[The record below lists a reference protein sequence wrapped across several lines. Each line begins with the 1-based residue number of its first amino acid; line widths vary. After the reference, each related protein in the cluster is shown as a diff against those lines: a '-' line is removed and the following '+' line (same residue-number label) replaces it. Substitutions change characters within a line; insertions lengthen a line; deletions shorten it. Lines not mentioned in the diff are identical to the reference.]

1 MDHDGHPA
9 SEDCDDSNPDVWQ
22 NLAYSFRDADGDGY
36 TVAQAGTV
44 CSGAS
49 LPKGYSRVAGAPD
62 CDDTDPAAFTTV
74 TGFLDI
80 DGDGFGDGMAM
91 TFCTS
96 GNLPLNYA
104 ATGGDCAPAD
114 PAAWQNLAYGFRDVD
129 GDGAVVPQAGTVCS
143 GAALPPTYLTSAPAG
158 QAFDCNDSDAA
169 VSIPLTIFVD
179 ADHDGFGTGAGQLA
193 CTNGAPPAGFATSGT
208 DCDDGDPA
216 VWMSLAY
223 TAVDFDFDGVTVPA
237 VGTRCTAG
245 TLLPPY
251 FATPHG
257 NDCDDANP
265 NVSIALTV
273 FADVDRDGFGAGS
286 AQQACTNG
294 TPPAGFATNGTDCDD
309 GDPAVWMSLV
319 YTAVDFDGDGVTV
332 PAMGTRCTAG
342 TLLPPYFATPHGND
356 CDDANPNV
364 SIALTVFADGDHDG
378 FGAGA
383 AQQACTNGTPP
394 DGFVT
399 NGTDCN
405 DADASVWALLAYS
418 GIDADGDG
426 VTVPASG
433 QVCTNGT
440 LPPPFKATQHGNDCD
455 DTDPAVDHL
464 AVLYPDLDG
473 DGVGAPPRQI
483 TCIGATVPAG
493 LSRGGFDDDDTD
505 PDVIEVDDDEL
516 DLLLLGE

>member
-1 MDHDGHPA
+1 MKPLFSRAVALVLIAHVVACGDSADAPHDGPLRPDAALPHDAALAPDAPADAMPDTVPIVDMDHDGHPA
-9 SEDCDDSNPDVWQ
+9 GEDCDDNDPNVWQ
-22 NLAYSFRDADGDGY
+22 NLPYSFRDADGDGH
-36 TVAQAGTV
+36 TVAQAGTI

-49 LPKGYSRVAGAPD
+49 LRKGYSLVAGDPD

-80 DGDGFGDGMAM
+80 DGDGVGDGMAM
-91 TFCTS
+91 TFCTAGS
-96 GNLPLNYA
+96 LPANYA

-114 PAAWQNLAYGFRDVD
+114 PATWQDLPYSFRDVD
-129 GDGAVVPQAGTVCS
+129 VDGAVVPEAGSVCS

-158 QAFDCNDSDAA
+158 QPFDCNDRNET

-179 ADHDGFGTGAGQLA
+179 ADRDGFGTGAG
-193 CTNGAPPAGFATSGT
+193 
-208 DCDDGDPA
+208 
-216 VWMSLAY
+216 
-223 TAVDFDFDGVTVPA
+223 
-237 VGTRCTAG
+237 
-245 TLLPPY
+245 
-251 FATPHG
+251 
-257 NDCDDANP
+257 
-265 NVSIALTV
+265 
-273 FADVDRDGFGAGS
+273 
-286 AQQACTNG
+286 QQACTNG
-294 TPPAGFATNGTDCDD
+294 TPPQGFATNGTDCDD

-356 CDDANPNV
+356 CNDSDPSVWTAQ
-364 SIALTVFADGDHDG
+364 TVFADTDGDG
-378 FGAGA
+378 FGAWP

-399 NGTDCN
+399 SGTDC
-405 DADASVWALLAYS
+405 DDTDASVWALLAYHA
-418 GIDADGDG
+418 IDADGDG

-455 DTDPAVDHL
+455 DTDPTVDHL
-464 AVLYPDLDG
+464 VVLYPDLDG

-505 PDVIEVDDDEL
+505 PTVIEVDDDEL